1 MAKFTSSVSKGAG
14 ALLNWFDDR
23 LPVSKFWNAT
33 MAGYMAPKNFNFWYY
48 MGSLA
53 LLVLVRSSLS

>member
-33 MAGYMAPKNFNFWYY
+33 MTGYMAPRISISGITWVRWPCWYW
-48 MGSLA
+48 
-53 LLVLVRSSLS
+53 